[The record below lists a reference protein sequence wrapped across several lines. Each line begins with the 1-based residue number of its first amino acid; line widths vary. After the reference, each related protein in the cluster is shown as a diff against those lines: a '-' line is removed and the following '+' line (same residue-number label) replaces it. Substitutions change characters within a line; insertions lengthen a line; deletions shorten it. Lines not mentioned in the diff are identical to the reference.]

1 MAALSIVEPEMND
14 RDARPAVTA
23 EFDLVRLDDFL
34 RGVISV
40 PQSVMRLQRVEG
52 GQSNPTF
59 FVDYDS
65 LRLVLRKQPTGQLL
79 PSAHAID
86 REFRIQKALAQTDVP
101 VPEMMF
107 YCEDRDIIG
116 TPFYIMRRVEGQVY
130 PECQLSDAPARDRK
144 HMYRAFA
151 RTLGKLH
158 NIAPASIGLA
168 DYGKPGDYYSRQVAR
183 WSKQWALSQTRDD
196 SNIEFLIDWLPK
208 NIPPDQITT
217 IVHGDYRIGNVLF
230 EKQDVAAVLDWELS
244 SLGHPLADLAH
255 SCIAWQSRPEDYGGL
270 KGCNLAGLGI
280 PEQTQFEEW
289 YYEAAQHPLRMTSFH
304 MVFALFRFA
313 VIFEGIAARAKAG
326 NAAGSDT
333 QAAPRIA
340 NNLAQYAVALLDRG

>member
-1 MAALSIVEPEMND
+1 MSD
-14 RDARPAVTA
+14 RDATSIGTA
-23 EFDLVRLDDFL
+23 EFDLVRLDAFL
-34 RGVISV
+34 RCVVSV
-40 PQSVMRLQRVEG
+40 PESIMHIQRVEG

-59 FVDYDS
+59 FVDYGP
-65 LRLVLRKQPTGQLL
+65 LHLVLRKQPEGQLL

-107 YCEDRDIIG
+107 YCQDREIIG
-116 TPFYIMRRVEGQVY
+116 TPFYVMRRVGGRVY
-130 PECQLSDAPARDRK
+130 SECQLSDAPIQDRK

-151 RTLGKLH
+151 QTLGKLH
-158 NIAPASIGLA
+158 NIAPSSIGLA
-168 DYGKPGDYYSRQVAR
+168 DYGKPGDYYSLQVAR
-183 WSKQWALSQTRDD
+183 WSKQWGLSQTRED
-196 SNIEFLIDWLPK
+196 SNINLLIDWLPR
-208 NIPPDQITT
+208 NIPHDLITT

-230 EKQDVAAVLDWELS
+230 EKQDVTGVLDWELS

-255 SCIAWQSRPEDYGGL
+255 SCIAWQSRPQDYGGL
-270 KGCNLAGLGI
+270 KGCNLAELGI
-280 PEQTQFEEW
+280 PEQQQYEEW
-289 YYEAAQHPLRMTSFH
+289 YYETSKHQLRMTSFH

-333 QAAPRIA
+333 RAAPLISSS
-340 NNLAQYAVALLDRG
+340 LAQHAVALLDRG

>member
-1 MAALSIVEPEMND
+1 MSD
-14 RDARPAVTA
+14 RDASSIVTA

-34 RGVISV
+34 RSVVSV
-40 PQSVMRLQRVEG
+40 PEGVMHIQRIEG

-59 FVDYDS
+59 YVDYGP
-65 LRLVLRKQPTGQLL
+65 LHLVLRKQPTGQLL

-86 REFRIQKALAQTDVP
+86 REFRIQKALAQSDVP

-107 YCEDRDIIG
+107 YCEDRTVIG
-116 TPFYIMRRVEGQVY
+116 TPFYIMRRAGGRVY
-130 PECQLSDAPARDRK
+130 PECQLSDAPIQDRK

-151 RTLGKLH
+151 QTLAKLH
-158 NIAPASIGLA
+158 NIAPSSIGLA

-196 SNIEFLIDWLPK
+196 SNIELLIDWLPR
-208 NIPPDQITT
+208 NIPLDQTTT
-217 IVHGDYRIGNVLF
+217 IVHGDYRIGNILF
-230 EKQDVAAVLDWELS
+230 EKLDVAAVLDWELS

-270 KGCNLAGLGI
+270 KDCNLGELGI
-280 PEQTQFEEW
+280 PEQQQYEEW
-289 YYEAAQHPLRMTSFH
+289 YYETSKHQLSMTSFH

-326 NAAGSDT
+326 NAAGSVT
-333 QAAPRIA
+333 RAAPRISSR
-340 NNLAQYAVALLDRG
+340 LAQYAVELLDRG

>member
-1 MAALSIVEPEMND
+1 MKD
-14 RDARPAVTA
+14 RDARPAKAV
-23 EFDLVRLDDFL
+23 EFDPMRLDNYL
-34 RGVISV
+34 RSLISV
-40 PQSVMRLQRVEG
+40 PESVMHLQRVEG

-59 FVDYDS
+59 FVNYGH
-65 LRLVLRKQPTGQLL
+65 LRLVLRKQPAGQLL

-107 YCEDRDIIG
+107 YCEDREIIG
-116 TPFYIMRRVEGQVY
+116 TPFYVMKRVEGRVY
-130 PECQLSDAPARDRK
+130 PQCQLSDAPIRDRK
-144 HMYRAFA
+144 PMYRAFA
-151 RTLGKLH
+151 QTLGKLH

-196 SNIEFLIDWLPK
+196 SNVELLIDWLPG
-208 NIPPDQITT
+208 NIPPNQITT
-217 IVHGDYRIGNVLF
+217 IAHGDYRIGNVIFDKL
-230 EKQDVAAVLDWELS
+230 DVAAVLDWELS

-270 KGCNLAGLGI
+270 KGCNLAELGI
-280 PEQTQFEEW
+280 PEQKQYEEW
-289 YYEAAQHPLRMTSFH
+289 YYEAAQHQLRMTSFH

-313 VIFEGIAARAKAG
+313 VIFEGIAARAKVG

-333 QAAPRIA
+333 STAPRISRC
-340 NNLAQYAVALLDRG
+340 LAQYAVDLLDRG